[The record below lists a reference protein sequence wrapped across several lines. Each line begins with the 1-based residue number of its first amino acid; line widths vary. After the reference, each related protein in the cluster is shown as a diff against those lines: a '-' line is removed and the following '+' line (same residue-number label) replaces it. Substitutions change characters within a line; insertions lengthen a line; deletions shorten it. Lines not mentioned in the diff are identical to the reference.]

1 MWVRGVGG
9 VLLIVLGAVWVAQGT
24 GAVHG
29 SMMSGHSQY
38 AALGALVILAGV
50 ALLGWAWRVRAG
62 RSRGGH

>member
-62 RSRGGH
+62 RSRDGR